1 MLYTNNEGQMLEVP
15 SGKGAATI
23 LGGFT
28 LSILGG
34 YGFGKLVA
42 IAADK
47 MLTKMGKKPEE
58 TVEEE

>member
-1 MLYTNNEGQMLEVP
+1 MRYVNKDYEVLEVP
-15 SGKGAATI
+15 TGKGTATI

-28 LSILGG
+28 LSLLGG
-34 YGFGKLVA
+34 YGLGKLIG
-42 IAADK
+42 IAVDK